1 MNSTAA
7 LPVAVIGAGPVGLAA
22 AAHLIERGETPM
34 VFEQGAT
41 IGSSVRQWGHVRMFS
56 PWEYTVDS
64 ASVRLLETA
73 GWQMPPKDRLPT
85 GDELVDE
92 YLLPFAQLPA
102 VRDHIHLNARVV
114 AVSRRDIDK
123 MKDVGRDDAPFVLH
137 IAYADGNET
146 LIEARA
152 VIDATGTWTQPNP
165 LGAGGLPAIGEKR
178 HAAQIAY
185 GIPNVRGAQRER
197 YANKRVL
204 VVGSGHSAIN
214 ALLELVAL
222 ADDAPLTEIVWAMR
236 GDNLRRVYG
245 GGADDALAAR
255 GQLGT
260 RIRAAVEAGIVRLV
274 SPFRI
279 REIASSAE
287 DSSLINGRQECRPYN
302 REPVGTARMP
312 SIEFIS
318 STHLAITG
326 DTPDGLQS
334 IEVDEIICATGA
346 RPDLDMLRELRLD
359 IDSSLEST
367 RALAPMIDP
376 NIHSCG
382 TVRPHGE
389 AELRQPERDFY
400 IVGMKSYGRAP
411 TFLLATGYE
420 QVRSVVAALAGDWDA
435 ARDVQ
440 LNLPETG
447 VCSSDLA
454 DGGGVCCVPAVS
466 VQPAFLSLVSIP
478 VHGLA
483 LAPVA
488 IDVAARDCGCDDS
501 CCSDGV
507 RSQTCGCDSA
517 CCS

>member
-1 MNSTAA
+1 MSSTAV

-22 AAHLIERGETPM
+22 AAHLIERGETPI
-34 VFEQGAT
+34 VFEQGAS

-56 PWEYTVDS
+56 PWEFTVDS
-64 ASVRLLETA
+64 ASVRLLEAT
-73 GWQMPPKDRLPT
+73 GWQMPPKDHLPT
-85 GDELVDE
+85 GDELLDQ
-92 YLLPFAQLPA
+92 YLLPFAQLPSI
-102 VRDHIHLNARVV
+102 RDRIHLNARVV

-123 MKDVGRDDAPFVLH
+123 MKDAGRDDAPFVLH
-137 IAYADGNET
+137 VAYADGNEA

-178 HAAQIAY
+178 HAAHIAY
-185 GIPNVRGAQRER
+185 GIPDVRGAQRAR
-197 YANKRVL
+197 YADKRVL

-222 ADDAPLTEIVWAMR
+222 SDDAPLTEIVWAMR
-236 GDNLRRVYG
+236 SDNLRRVYG
-245 GGADDALAAR
+245 GGEDDALAAR

-260 RIRAAVEAGIVRLV
+260 RIRAAVEAGIVHIV

-279 REIASSAE
+279 REIPASE
-287 DSSLINGRQECRPYN
+287 HSLTVI
-302 REPVGTARMP
+302 
-312 SIEFIS
+312 
-318 STHLAITG
+318 G
-326 DTPDGLQS
+326 DTPDGIQMV
-334 IEVDEIICATGA
+334 EVDEIISATGA

-367 RALAPMIDP
+367 RTLAPMIDP

-447 VCSSDLA
+447 VCSTDLV
-454 DGGGVCCVPAVS
+454 DGGGACCSTPSVS
-466 VQPAFLSLVSIP
+466 VQPVLLSLISIP

-483 LAPVA
+483 LTPVA
-488 IDVAARDCGCDDS
+488 LDVAVSDCGCDDA
-501 CCSDGV
+501 CCSDCV
-507 RSQTCGCDSA
+507 RSQTCGCDST